1 MTRTLEIRWFWNRVV
16 QCAPGSARNAE
27 DVPTRRPPVPPVAK
41 LSGRVDD
48 RSEAANIAQARRAEP
63 EALVGDRRSRAG
75 PGSETRA
82 HCRIGVKSA
91 LANALDPCWMR
102 HAGSDAACFSRL
114 LERFDSRGGRHESSC
129 RHRRVHTL
137 ATALRR
143 GQPAD
148 QVELDGASLAGGL
161 TPAPGFLLIA
171 PGGCRPRGGG

>member
-114 LERFDSRGGRHESSC
+114 LERSIPEEVGMSRPAGIVEFTPSPQHFGVVNRRTRSSSMAHRSRVGSHRHPDSC
-129 RHRRVHTL
+129 
-137 ATALRR
+137 
-143 GQPAD
+143 
-148 QVELDGASLAGGL
+148 
-161 TPAPGFLLIA
+161 
-171 PGGCRPRGGG
+171 